1 LVVPVVAGLVGEGRW
16 VLLPQQLL
24 VVVLAV
30 LAAGLNYGYP
40 LVHWAARKQL
50 LLALA
55 AQAVPH
61 EPLMTPRVQP
71 VMMAQAH
78 HLALGVLLG
87 RAHWVVVVQPVAVTQ
102 AVGVAAVLME
112 LHKALQSTL
121 RMEVAVQLPQ
131 EAQEIAEAIAVV
143 VAAVVPGLRQA
154 LLRLTLVALV
164 G

>member
-1 LVVPVVAGLVGEGRW
+1 M
-16 VLLPQQLL
+16 
-24 VVVLAV
+24 LAEDP
-30 LAAGLNYGYP
+30 NCGYP
-40 LVHWAARKQL
+40 PLRWGALKQL

-61 EPLMTPRVQP
+61 EPLMTPRVQA

-78 HLALGVLLG
+78 HLALGRLLDLVILEVA
-87 RAHWVVVVQPVAVTQ
+87 AHQLAGGQ
-102 AVGVAAVLME
+102 AMGVAAVQMGF
-112 LHKALQSTL
+112 HPAAQTTVQMAL
-121 RMEVAVQLPQ
+121 AVQLPQ

>member
-1 LVVPVVAGLVGEGRW
+1 V
-16 VLLPQQLL
+16 

-40 LVHWAARKQL
+40 LVHWTARKQL

-87 RAHWVVVVQPVAVTQ
+87 RAHLVMVVQPLPVAQ
-102 AVGVAAVLME
+102 AMGVAAVLME
-112 LHKALQSTL
+112 LHKALQATL

-131 EAQEIAEAIAVV
+131 ETTEIAEAIVAVVAVV
-143 VAAVVPGLRQA
+143 VLGF
-154 LLRLTLVALV
+154 
-164 G
+164 